1 MTQFKKQ
8 ITLVAAIC
16 FMLLLSACSNNESKY
31 ESIREFEFH
40 FYPEEYEEQYSEI
53 TKTLSLDTDIEY
65 QLRLEATCQSGT
77 IKISIMYDGEDE
89 KTYTVSADTP
99 CDELLSISENT
110 VNEVTVSVAIQE
122 ETKGTVIGEL
132 LSN

>member
-1 MTQFKKQ
+1 MTRFKKQ

-31 ESIREFEFH
+31 ESTREFEFH

-53 TKTLSLDTDIEY
+53 SKTLSLDTDTEY

-77 IKISIMYDGEDE
+77 IKISIMYDGEGE